1 MQRKQPPRPYARGN
15 KSLRQQIAY
24 KRREKIGGYEMYRDI
39 TMKEISEQHI
49 GQILQVAGWVENIRD
64 HGGVSFIDLR
74 DMYGVLQVVMRNTT
88 LLNGITKEMCVSIEG
103 PVEKRDE
110 DTYNPKIPTGTIEL
124 EAKKVTILGK
134 VYQQLPFEIM
144 TSKET
149 REDVRLKYRY
159 LDLRNKK
166 VKDNIIFRSQ
176 VISFLRQKMTEMGFL
191 EIQTPILCA
200 SSPEG
205 ARDYIVPSRK
215 YKGKFYALPQA
226 PQQYKQLLMA
236 SGFDKYFQIAP
247 CFRDEDARADRS
259 PGEFYQLDF
268 EMSFATQEDVFKV
281 GEEVLSAVFEKF
293 APEGFVVTKAPY
305 PVIRYEQAIL
315 EFGTDKPDL
324 RNPLRI
330 IDLTDFFQKCLF
342 KPFIGKIVRAIK
354 VHAEMS
360 KGFHEKLL
368 CFATDM
374 GMSGLGYLEVDDDMN
389 YKGPIDKFIPDVL
402 KSELAEIAGLTP
414 GDTIFFIAD
423 KKERASYY
431 AGQLRTE
438 LGEKLE
444 LCEKNAY
451 RFCYINDFP
460 MFECDSETK
469 QIGFKHNPFS
479 MPQGGLEALNSENP
493 LDILAYQYDIVCN
506 GVELSSGAARNHD
519 MEIMV
524 KAFEIVGYDKQML
537 KSKFGA
543 LYQAFQFGAPP
554 HAGMAPGID
563 RILMLLKNEENIRE
577 VIAFPMSGSAQD
589 LMCGAPNDVTEQQ
602 LREVHIK
609 IRD

>member
-1 MQRKQPPRPYARGN
+1 MKAN
-15 KSLRQQIAY
+15 
-24 KRREKIGGYEMYRDI
+24 MYRDVYLKDI
-39 TMKEISEQHI
+39 TEEQI
-49 GQILQVAGWVENIRD
+49 GQTLKVSGWVENIRD

-74 DMYGVLQVVMRNTT
+74 DMYGVLQVVLRDTS
-88 LLNGITKEMCVSIEG
+88 LLTGIVKEDCVSITG
-103 PVEKRDE
+103 LIEKRDE
-110 DTYNPKIPTGTIEL
+110 ETYNPKIATGTIEL
-124 EAKKVTILGK
+124 EAKTIQILGK
-134 VYQQLPFEIM
+134 VYKPLPFEVM
-144 TSKET
+144 TSKEI
-149 REDVRLKYRY
+149 REDLRLKYRY
-159 LDLRNKK
+159 LDLRNQK
-166 VKDNIIFRSQ
+166 VKDNIVFRSQ

-226 PQQYKQLLMA
+226 PQQYKQLLMV

-268 EMSFATQEDVFKV
+268 EMSFATQEDVFAV
-281 GEEVLSAVFEKF
+281 GEEVLSATFEKF
-293 APEGFVVTKAPY
+293 APEGYSVTQAPY
-305 PVIRYEQAIL
+305 PIISYKQAML

-330 IDLTDFFQKCLF
+330 IDVTEFFQRCTF
-342 KPFIGKIVRAIK
+342 KPFKGRTVRAIK
-354 VHAEMS
+354 VNRQMS

-368 CFATDM
+368 KFAQSIGM
-374 GMSGLGYLEVDDDMN
+374 GGLGYLEVMEDMS
-389 YKGPIDKFIPDVL
+389 YKGPIDKFIPDDMKVEM
-402 KSELAEIAGLTP
+402 KELAGLSA

-423 KKERASYY
+423 KEARANLY
-431 AGQLRTE
+431 AGQIRTE
-438 LGEKLE
+438 LGEKLD
-444 LCEKNAY
+444 LIEKNAY

-460 MFECDSETK
+460 MFELDEETK
-469 QIGFKHNPFS
+469 QIGFTHNPFS
-479 MPQGGLEALNSENP
+479 MPQGGLEALKTQDP
-493 LDILAYQYDIVCN
+493 LTLLAYQYDIVCN
-506 GVELSSGAARNHD
+506 GVELSSGAVRNHD

-524 KAFEIVGYDKQML
+524 KAFEIAGYDEETL
-537 KSKFGA
+537 KNKFGA
-543 LYQAFQFGAPP
+543 LYNAFQFGAPP
-554 HAGMAPGID
+554 HAGMAPGVD
-563 RILMLLKNEENIRE
+563 RMIMLLRNEENIRE

-609 IRD
+609 VRD